1 MLSQFRKHS
10 ILLGSLVLLAACHK
24 QVAAVHPAPV
34 QPQPVVAKAAPPPA
48 PAPSSTVRVA
58 ESKTFNTPSDATKA
72 QIQDLLNRIQD
83 AYFDYNKKAI
93 RPDAE
98 TTLQADAKT
107 LREILAQYPN
117 YKLTVEGFC
126 DERGSEEYNLGLGE
140 ERAKKAKQY
149 LADSGIPSSQLLTVS
164 YGKDRPVCE
173 EHDEAC
179 WQKNRRVHITQ
190 AQNPTQAQK

>member
-107 LREILAQYPN
+107 LREILAQYPH

-126 DERGSEEYNLGLGE
+126 DERGSDEYNLALGDA
-140 ERAKKAKQY
+140 RAKNAREF
-149 LADSGIPSSQLLTVS
+149 LETLGLPPSQLKVVS
-164 YGKDRPVCE
+164 FGKERPVCT
-173 EHDEAC
+173 EHTETC
-179 WQKNRRVHITQ
+179 WQKNRRAHITQ
-190 AQNPTQAQK
+190 EQTSGE

>member
-1 MLSQFRKHS
+1 MPSQFRKYS
-10 ILLGSLVLLAACHK
+10 IPLGLLLFIAACHK

-107 LREILAQYPN
+107 LREILAQYPH

-126 DERGSEEYNLGLGE
+126 DERGSDEYNLALGDA
-140 ERAKKAKQY
+140 RAKNAREF
-149 LADSGIPSSQLLTVS
+149 LATLGLPDSQLKVVS
-164 YGKDRPVCE
+164 FGKERPVCT
-173 EHDEAC
+173 EHTETC
-179 WQKNRRVHITQ
+179 WQKNRRAHITQ
-190 AQNPTQAQK
+190 EQTSGE